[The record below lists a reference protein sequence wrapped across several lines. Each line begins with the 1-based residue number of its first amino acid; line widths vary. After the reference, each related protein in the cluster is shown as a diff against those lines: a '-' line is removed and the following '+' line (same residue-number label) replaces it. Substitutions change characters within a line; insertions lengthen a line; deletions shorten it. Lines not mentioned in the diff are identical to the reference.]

1 MTAYGAGED
10 TTIAGMGAGTLQ
22 PATQTPRRRS
32 RRPSLFKSR
41 RGELSLSRQLGLQ
54 VLIIL
59 ILFTVMFP
67 VLWVVSLSLDPLNR
81 SRPDGLNLIPQNA
94 TLEAYRQVIAQPT
107 NNPISFWELALNSLK
122 IAVSTSIISVL
133 IGVLAA
139 YSFARFKFRGREFL
153 MLAILGVLMLPAVA
167 TLTPLF
173 VLLNKVQVDLPIIGA
188 FNLRASLMGVGLA
201 ILSGLLPFAIWNLKG
216 YLDTIPRELEEAA
229 WVDGANTNQTF
240 VKIILPLAMPALA
253 VTGFLGFIGGW
264 TEFYFSW
271 MFLINPQDQTLAM
284 SLYAMQGQFAS
295 TPWSQFSAFAILFAI
310 PPAVVYFFAQKY
322 ITSGLAVG
330 GVKG

>member
-10 TTIAGMGAGTLQ
+10 TTIASQGAGTLV
-22 PATQTPRRRS
+22 PAQRRRS
-32 RRPSLFKSR
+32 RRSPFRSSR
-41 RGELSLSRQLGLQ
+41 DHLSLGRQLALQ
-54 VLIIL
+54 AVTIL
-59 ILFTVMFP
+59 ILFTVLFP
-67 VLWVVSLSLDPLNR
+67 IVWVVALSLDPLNR
-81 SRPDGLNLIPQNA
+81 SRPEGLNLIPQGA
-94 TLEAYRQVIAQPT
+94 TLEAYAQVIAQPT
-107 NNPISFWELALNSLK
+107 NNPISFLDLALNSLK
-122 IAVSTSIISVL
+122 IALGTSVISVL
-133 IGVLAA
+133 IGVSAA
-139 YSFARFKFRGREFL
+139 YAFARFKFRGREVL
-153 MLAILGVLMLPAVA
+153 MLAILAVLMLPAVA
-167 TLTPLF
+167 TLAPLF
-173 VLLNKVQVDLPIIGA
+173 VLLNKVQVDLPALGH
-188 FNLRASLMGVGLA
+188 FNLRASLLGVGLA

-229 WVDGANTNQTF
+229 WVDGATTNQTF
-240 VKIILPLAMPALA
+240 FRIILPLAMPALA

-295 TPWSQFSAFAILFAI
+295 TPWSQFSAFAIMFAI
-310 PPAVVYFFAQKY
+310 PPAIIYFFAQRY